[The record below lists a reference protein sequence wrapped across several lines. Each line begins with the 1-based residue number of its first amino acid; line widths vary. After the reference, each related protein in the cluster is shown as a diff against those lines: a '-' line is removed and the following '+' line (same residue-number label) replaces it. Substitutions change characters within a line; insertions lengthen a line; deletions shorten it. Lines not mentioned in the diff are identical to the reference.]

1 MNASLIP
8 LPLAQDVETKKIL
21 KKTAIAHRYLAEL
34 KGRSAIIPNQKI
46 LINTLSLQEAKDSS
60 AIENIITTHDELYRE
75 GLFSEFS
82 MNSAAK
88 EVRNYANALSIG
100 FDVIRERK
108 LLSINDIVRIQ
119 EQLERNRAG
128 FRKLPGT
135 ELINDQTGKVVY
147 TPPQDSDTII
157 SLMSNLER
165 FINDD
170 TMMDADPLV
179 KMAIIHYQFES
190 IHPFYDGN
198 GRTGRIINV
207 LYLVLKGLLDIPVLY
222 LSRHFI
228 KTKLEYYKRL
238 QEVRE
243 NNAWEEWIAY
253 VLDGVAATSR
263 ETIELVSEISEA
275 IETYRTRIKDGY
287 RFYSQDLINNLFFHP
302 YTKIEFLER
311 DLSVSRLTATKYL
324 EAITSAGLLR
334 KEKLGRSNYY
344 INTALYNILTKDHG
358 AST

>member
-1 MNASLIP
+1 M
-8 LPLAQDVETKKIL
+8 DV
-21 KKTAIAHRYLAEL
+21 
-34 KGRSAIIPNQKI
+34 
-46 LINTLSLQEAKDSS
+46 
-60 AIENIITTHDELYRE
+60 
-75 GLFSEFS
+75 
-82 MNSAAK
+82 
-88 EVRNYANALSIG
+88 
-100 FDVIRERK
+100 
-108 LLSINDIVRIQ
+108 
-119 EQLERNRAG
+119 
-128 FRKLPGT
+128 
-135 ELINDQTGKVVY
+135 
-147 TPPQDSDTII
+147 
-157 SLMSNLER
+157 
-165 FINDD
+165 
-170 TMMDADPLV
+170 DPLV

-228 KTKLEYYKRL
+228 KTKVEYYQRL
-238 QEVRE
+238 QEVRD

-275 IETYRTRIKDGY
+275 IETYKTRIKDDY

-311 DLSVSRLTATKYL
+311 DLSVSRLTAAKYL
-324 EAITSAGLLR
+324 EAITKAGLLR

-358 AST
+358 ART